1 MYIYIIVFLVSC
13 SLIAL
18 SNKISNKFFKKII
31 EIIAVLIPCI
41 LAGLRALSV
50 GTDVQVY
57 VEPLFN
63 LASKSDSFLDYLKM
77 SWYRV
82 WTYKYVADFELL
94 FNIMVYIITKLTHN
108 IQWILF
114 TIQILIIF
122 PIYYGIKKFKQLKN
136 KEWLAMLCFYLLFY
150 NISYNAMRQFISI
163 AILFWGTS
171 CLINEKKGD
180 KKFFLSLILG
190 YFFHKSALLGIVI
203 FVIYKILKKKSKTN
217 LTLTLGNHKILVRKI
232 ALLLIIFLSIIF
244 IFNSSIL
251 INILELIG
259 LNYYVGYINGNVYFS
274 IGKLIKYVPIILI
287 IIFEY
292 KQLIKNENSYFY
304 ILMFILDIL
313 ISYFSTVNI
322 YAVRIGYFFQ
332 IFNIILFPIL
342 IGTTKYQLNKI
353 INYVIILL
361 YLGTYW
367 YYNFVIMGANETIP
381 YLLFK

>member
-1 MYIYIIVFLVSC
+1 MYIYIIIFLVSC

-251 INILELIG
+251 TNILELIG

-322 YAVRIGYFFQ
+322 YAVRISYFFQ

-367 YYNFVIMGANETIP
+367 YYNFVITGANETIP